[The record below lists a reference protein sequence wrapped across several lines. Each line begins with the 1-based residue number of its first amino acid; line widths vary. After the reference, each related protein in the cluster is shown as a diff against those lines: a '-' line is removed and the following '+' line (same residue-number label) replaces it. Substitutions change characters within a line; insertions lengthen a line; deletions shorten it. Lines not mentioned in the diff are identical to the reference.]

1 MFNRIPTNIRNN
13 KKYYKVISASSH
25 SIETE
30 EIVMTEEVI
39 SDVNNNINEDNMI
52 VMNESTV
59 EKIDKIIKNKKNDN
73 VKTVKKDRG
82 LIERVESSKVILT
95 EDNKQLL
102 KD

>member
-13 KKYYKVISASSH
+13 KKYYKVVSSSNH

-30 EIVMTEEVI
+30 DLKEEIT
-39 SDVNNNINEDNMI
+39 DVNNDINDNTMM
-52 VMNESTV
+52 VMNEETV
-59 EKIDKIIKNKKNDN
+59 EKIDKIIKTKKNDN